1 MPQQTEPPLQSRPTT
16 SRPARR
22 RPRWSLILLSL
33 MAKPVIG
40 GQAVI
45 EGVMMRS
52 PRSFAV
58 AVRRPDGSIVV
69 REAGWLS
76 FSERLPF
83 LKWPLLRGA
92 NMLIESMANGIS
104 ALNFS
109 AAQAMP
115 EEEDEK
121 KPKADGSDAASTG
134 SVENAP
140 EDAGAK
146 TGGAAIWLTLAI
158 SLAMTV
164 VLFKG
169 VPHMV
174 TWGLGALLGSDG
186 QSALPMDGALFHLVD
201 GGLRLTIFAGYILA
215 ISRLDDVKRLFMYH
229 GAEHKSVHTWEG
241 DLPLDVEH
249 TRPQST
255 AHPRCGTSLI
265 LLVIAVS
272 VFVFA
277 AFLPFLPKVSDST
290 LVQTLFAFAV
300 KVPLLLPIAGL
311 AYEAQRLAAK
321 HPSHP
326 LVRALIAPGMLMQR
340 LTTREP
346 GDKELEVALT
356 ALRKAVWREK
366 LAAGGPVGA
375 EVVPLTT
382 TAEPSVEVYA
392 DFGEVAEKVA
402 A

>member
-1 MPQQTEPPLQSRPTT
+1 MLT
-16 SRPARR
+16 ARN
-22 RPRWSLILLSL
+22 RPRWWLILLSL
-33 MAKPVIG
+33 AAKPVIG

-58 AVRRPDGSIVV
+58 AVRRPDGTIVV

-76 FSERLPF
+76 FSERLRF

-115 EEEDEK
+115 EEEEEGAAKGDGDE
-121 KPKADGSDAASTG
+121 
-134 SVENAP
+134 E
-140 EDAGAK
+140 AK
-146 TGGAAIWLTLAI
+146 SGGAAIWLTLAV
-158 SLAMTV
+158 SLAFAML
-164 VLFKG
+164 LFKG
-169 VPHMV
+169 VPHV
-174 TWGLGALLGSDG
+174 ATWGLGTLLGG
-186 QSALPMDGALFHLVD
+186 EGGTALPMDGPAFHLVD
-201 GGLRLTIFAGYILA
+201 GVLRLSIFIAYIVG
-215 ISRLDDVKRLFMYH
+215 ISMMSDVKRLFMYH
-229 GAEHKSVHTWEG
+229 GAEHKSVHSWEQ
-241 DLPLDVEH
+241 DAPLTVDA

-277 AFLPFLPKVSDST
+277 FALPFLPQVSENSF
-290 LVQTLFAFAV
+290 VQALFALVV
-300 KVPLLLPIAGL
+300 KIPLLLPIAGL

-321 HPSHP
+321 NPGNP
-326 LVRALIAPGMLMQR
+326 IVRMLIAPGMLMQK

-346 GDKELEVALT
+346 TDPELEVALT
-356 ALRKAVWREK
+356 ALRKAVWRER
-366 LAAGGPVGA
+366 LENGDEPEQPEAG
-375 EVVPLTT
+375 EVKPIERS
-382 TAEPSVEVYA
+382 AEPVLEVFA
-392 DFGEVAEKVA
+392 DFDEVERLVA
-402 A
+402 

>member
-1 MPQQTEPPLQSRPTT
+1 MSR
-16 SRPARR
+16 SHRP
-22 RPRWSLILLSL
+22 RPRWWLLMTML
-33 MAKPVIG
+33 AAKPVIG

-83 LKWPLLRGA
+83 LKWPLFRGA

-115 EEEDEK
+115 EEEPKEGKEASAKDPAEGEK
-121 KPKADGSDAASTG
+121 S
-134 SVENAP
+134 
-140 EDAGAK
+140 
-146 TGGAAIWLTLAI
+146 GGAAVFLTLAL
-158 SLAMTV
+158 SLGAAV
-164 VLFKG
+164 LLFKG
-169 VPHMV
+169 VPHLA
-174 TWGLGALLGSDG
+174 TWGLGAWLGAGSG
-186 QSALPMDGALFHLVD
+186 ATALPMDGAAFHLVD
-201 GGLRLTIFAGYILA
+201 GLLRLSIFVGYILL
-215 ISRLDDVKRLFMYH
+215 ITRLPDVKRLFMYH
-229 GAEHKSVHTWEG
+229 GAEHKSVHSWEQ
-241 DLPLDVEH
+241 DQPLDVEH

-277 AFLPFLPKVSDST
+277 VALPFLPQVSESSF
-290 LVQTLFAFAV
+290 VQALFGFAV

-311 AYEAQRLAAK
+311 AYEVQRLAAK
-321 HPSHP
+321 NPGNP

-346 GDKELEVALT
+346 GDPELEVALT
-356 ALRKAVWREK
+356 ALRKTVWREK
-366 LAAGGPVGA
+366 IESGGAPLA
-375 EVVPLTT
+375 EVHELPLREN
-382 TAEPSVEVYA
+382 ARVEVFQ
-392 DFGEVAEKVA
+392 DFDEVEKSVA
-402 A
+402 

>member
-1 MPQQTEPPLQSRPTT
+1 MPQS
-16 SRPARR
+16 RR

-115 EEEDEK
+115 EEEAEK
-121 KPKADGSDAASTG
+121 KQPQGDASADG

-164 VLFKG
+164 LLFKG
-169 VPHMV
+169 VPHMA
-174 TWGLGALLGSDG
+174 TWGLGALLGSG
-186 QSALPMDGALFHLVD
+186 GESALPMDGALFHLVD
-201 GGLRLTIFAGYILA
+201 GGLRLAIFAGYILA

-229 GAEHKSVHTWEG
+229 GAEHKSVHTWEA

-277 AFLPFLPKVSDST
+277 AALPFLPKISDNT

-321 HPSHP
+321 HPSNP
-326 LVRALIAPGMLMQR
+326 LVRMLIAPGMLMQR

-366 LAAGGPVGA
+366 LAARGEDAA
-375 EVVPLTT
+375 EVVPLVT
-382 TAEPSVEVYA
+382 TAEPSVEVYT
-392 DFGEVAEKVA
+392 DFGEVTEKVA

>member
-1 MPQQTEPPLQSRPTT
+1 
-16 SRPARR
+16 
-22 RPRWSLILLSL
+22 

-115 EEEDEK
+115 EEEDK
-121 KPKADGSDAASTG
+121 KTGETNGSGT
-134 SVENAP
+134 VENAP

-146 TGGAAIWLTLAI
+146 TGGAAIWATLAL

-164 VLFKG
+164 LLFKG
-169 VPHMV
+169 LPHFL
-174 TWGLGALLGSDG
+174 TWGLGALLGTDG

-201 GGLRLTIFAGYILA
+201 GGLRLAIFAGYILA

-229 GAEHKSVHTWEG
+229 GAEHKSVHTWEA

-277 AFLPFLPKVSDST
+277 AALPFLPKVSDNT

-321 HPSHP
+321 HPSNP
-326 LVRALIAPGMLMQR
+326 LVRMLIAPGMLMQR

-366 LAAGGPVGA
+366 LAAEGSEGA
-375 EVVPLTT
+375 DVVPLV
-382 TAEPSVEVYA
+382 TASEPSVEVYA

>member
-1 MPQQTEPPLQSRPTT
+1 MPRSAPP
-16 SRPARR
+16 
-22 RPRWSLILLSL
+22 RPRWWLLMLSI

-109 AAQAMP
+109 AEQAMP
-115 EEEDEK
+115 EEDDGK
-121 KPKADGSDAASTG
+121 KKAANDDVAD
-134 SVENAP
+134 P
-140 EDAGAK
+140 EAGAK
-146 TGGAAIWLTLAI
+146 TGGASLWITLAI
-158 SLAMTV
+158 SLASA
-164 VLFKG
+164 VLIFKG
-169 VPHMV
+169 VPHMA
-174 TWGLGALLGSDG
+174 TWGLGLLLGG
-186 QSALPMDGALFHLVD
+186 EGGTALPMDGAAFHLVD
-201 GGLRLTIFAGYILA
+201 GGLRLSVFVGYILL

-229 GAEHKSVHTWEG
+229 GAEHKSVHSWEG

-249 TRPQST
+249 TRPMST

-277 AFLPFLPKVSDST
+277 AALPFLPTISDNA
-290 LVQTLFAFAV
+290 LVQTLFTFAV

-321 HPSHP
+321 HPSNP

-346 GDKELEVALT
+346 GDPELEVALT
-356 ALRKAVWREK
+356 ALRKAVWRENEAQK
-366 LAAGGPVGA
+366 GPA
-375 EVVPLTT
+375 EVVPLT
-382 TAEPSVEVYA
+382 ANSKPKVEVYA
-392 DFGEVAEKVA
+392 DFGEVTGHVA